1 MMATTGIEHNLI
13 TIINKVNWIHSEYGS
28 TLILG
33 VTLISKIATE
43 IGNFRR
49 F

>member
-1 MMATTGIEHNLI
+1 MATTGIEHNLI
-13 TIINKVNWIHSEYGS
+13 TIINRVNWIYSEYGS
-28 TLILG
+28 TLILW

-43 IGNFRR
+43 IGNVIR